1 MNNAIEYNSKK
12 NHTQIPDFIAYPTV
26 SQLFPNVST
35 QVGSRLYKQLPDYA
49 AKVASANNNVTK
61 ASDLERFFK
70 IQWDLIF
77 KSKIPVAEVLIEPSG
92 NIFDTEYWSLIPF
105 SRGNIHI
112 SSADPRA
119 AATLDPKYFML
130 DFDFESQVQVSRFIR
145 NLYSTK
151 PLADQVGDEITPG
164 LSTVAADAKDAAWS
178 DFLKSSCMSKSN
190 STRVCYYRSMKLT
203 KKQTGRTSTPSLP
216 RP

>member
-77 KSKIPVAEVLIEPSG
+77 KSNIPVAEVLIEPSG

-151 PLADQVGDEITPG
+151 PFADQVGDEITPG

-190 STRVCYYRSMKLT
+190 STRVCYDRSMKLT